1 MMTSM
6 TRSLVAARAQEVSA
20 RTGGD
25 ILLQLQLAWSRPGAH
40 PDRLL
45 NGPTSDV
52 WIEPWRRKLTTAG
65 VTFHLNKEV
74 VGFDID
80 GSHLAAVTVQET
92 TGQREI
98 STLVDYDW
106 YVCAL
111 PVEVMQTLADDAL
124 KRAAPSL
131 ANLDRLVTR
140 WMNGLMLYLR
150 RDLQMPDGHSI
161 YIDSPWALTS
171 VSQAQF
177 WRDHLA
183 WRIPGEV
190 EGILSVD
197 ISDWDTPGRYVG
209 KPAMVCTAE
218 EIRQEVVAEMRDHVQ
233 GSADWERQLAED
245 NIAGSLVDPDILR
258 PNPPNAHVTLDPLL
272 ITTAGPC
279 AKM

>member
-1 MMTSM
+1 
-6 TRSLVAARAQEVSA
+6 
-20 RTGGD
+20 
-25 ILLQLQLAWSRPGAH
+25 
-40 PDRLL
+40 
-45 NGPTSDV
+45 
-52 WIEPWRRKLTTAG
+52 
-65 VTFHLNKEV
+65 
-74 VGFDID
+74 
-80 GSHLAAVTVQET
+80 
-92 TGQREI
+92 
-98 STLVDYDW
+98 
-106 YVCAL
+106 
-111 PVEVMQTLADDAL
+111 MQTLADDAL

-218 EIRQEVVAEMRDHVQ
+218 EIRQEEVAEMRDHAQ
-233 GSADWERQLAED
+233 RSADWERQLAQD
-245 NIAGSLVDPDILR
+245 TLARSVVDPCIRR
-258 PNPPNAHVTLDPLL
+258 PHPPNAPGNLLPLQ
-272 ITTAGPC
+272 THTAVRGGLQ
-279 AKM
+279 